1 MLYLPLGIRIIF
13 RPKDNKFSQVMGA
26 KNGPIPGKV
35 IKVVHDDGNEK
46 VEDKE
51 GTDDE
56 ESDKVYIGKIRT
68 TSTFLASIVRLKK
81 F

>member
-1 MLYLPLGIRIIF
+1 
-13 RPKDNKFSQVMGA
+13 MGA
-26 KNGPIPGKV
+26 KNGPIPGKI

-56 ESDKVYIGKIRT
+56 ESDKVYIGKIGT
-68 TSTFLASIVRLKK
+68 TAPFLTSIVRLKK
-81 F
+81 FWLLKIPFIKLEKD

>member
-1 MLYLPLGIRIIF
+1 
-13 RPKDNKFSQVMGA
+13 MGA

-35 IKVVHDDGNEK
+35 IKIVHDDGNEK

-68 TSTFLASIVRLKK
+68 TGPFLASIVRLKR